1 VSEDLPDSAVM
12 LPAGAILYLV
22 SELERLKVQIE
33 SHDRRITEIAAQQDE
48 DCDRLGRD
56 IAYDR
61 QRLARLEA
69 SPDPTPSQKDRG
81 EILRA
86 LLAANG
92 GKMPEK
98 EARQKMHL
106 SKSQFS
112 QLLSSMQDH
121 IEVKPYSIDKRK
133 KIILLK

>member
-1 VSEDLPDSAVM
+1 MAAM
-12 LPAGAILYLV
+12 QAHLV
-22 SELERLKVQIE
+22 ENQ
-33 SHDRRITEIAAQQDE
+33 EIQ
-48 DCDRLGRD
+48 
-56 IAYDR
+56 
-61 QRLARLEA
+61 ARLIKQLQTKKE
-69 SPDPTPSQKDRG
+69 PQPMQKDRG

-112 QLLSSMQDH
+112 QLLAAMQGD
-121 IEVKPYSIDKRK
+121 IAAKPYHLDKRQ
-133 KIILLK
+133 KILQIK